1 MIVMASNITRE
12 ELKAQTR
19 FAFFERKLQTDGEG
33 QTREEVRALV
43 RYPWGGRQ
51 VRGNVVATLSL

>member
-1 MIVMASNITRE
+1 MASKIIRE

-19 FAFFERKLQTDGEG
+19 FAFFERKLQADGEG

-51 VRGNVVATLSL
+51 VRGDLVATLLL

>member
-1 MIVMASNITRE
+1 MASNIIRE

-19 FAFFERKLQTDGEG
+19 FAFFERKPKTDGEG
-33 QTREEVRALV
+33 QSREEVRALV

-51 VRGNVVATLSL
+51 VRGNVVATLLL